1 MPKTVNFE
9 RRAGKIFI
17 PVAENVPVDR
27 TGLTPDPSGPE
38 RATPLERLD
47 PRLREELLVPI
58 DPLLPLKRFC
68 FTRLKQGC
76 FKVTF
81 KPKGSHTIWGRR
93 YHGTVRIEHTDDG
106 MRFSGDLYSF
116 GPFIIVRPPIA
127 IDRRVERL
135 RLAKIESADA
145 AADGPAADDPAAIP
159 IYSRSSYYSYLKG
172 TTASLLSV
180 KQEHCP
186 CTFSLTFDEFRYE
199 HPAAGFDGTF
209 PAAPTRTIRFSLKH
223 TSIADSYEG
232 NVWEGGTLLGTV
244 TMRWV
249 SSSFRR
255 ATLVIHRLEGADEPQ
270 AVGTE
275 YFNTVFQTAGWHLTV
290 SSGGEVPLPA
300 SLVGVQD
307 PNECWAF
314 ENMATLMESLPG
326 YDPTELDSVWRAH
339 LMAIPA
345 TLGCSRGWMFD
356 SDSSGGNP
364 NDIGREGAV
373 TQSHDGYPAGDSSN
387 FGAAEDGLQRDFPR
401 AFLRSASHEVGHTF
415 NQIHQFFEG
424 GDDNS
429 IMTTTP
435 SVADVL
441 AAGGQVFPDDINLGF
456 NQTVRRHLVHLPDPA
471 VRPGGMD
478 FFGSAINAPQADQ
491 VAWLPELQLTI
502 EADTDRLSLG
512 EPLVL
517 KWTITNA
524 GPLPVAVPRSVD
536 IASLT
541 ARVRVTDP
549 DGLVTFLRP
558 AEQLA
563 CVQNPLHDLAPKES
577 VSGAAVVFWGRD
589 GFTFRRPGQHTV
601 EVMVLWQVGGI
612 DVGVD
617 AETNVWVSYPV
628 SDSDNRVAALLF
640 DKEVGR
646 AVALGRVLRGREA
659 AARRLAEMGKLEG
672 AHPAIAK
679 LRKLG
684 LFETPR
690 PRPTPRPKP
699 KSPRK
704 RKA

>member
-1 MPKTVNFE
+1 MPKTANFE

-27 TGLTPDPSGPE
+27 TGLTPDPSVP
-38 RATPLERLD
+38 RLD
-47 PRLREELLVPI
+47 PRMREELLVPI
-58 DPLLPLKRFC
+58 DPLVPLKRFC

-81 KPKGSHTIWGRR
+81 KPKGSHPIWGRR
-93 YHGTVRIEHTDDG
+93 YSGTVRIEHTDEG
-106 MRFSGDLYSF
+106 LRFSGDLYSF
-116 GPFIIVRPPIA
+116 GPFIIVRPPIG

-135 RLAKIESADA
+135 RLAKIEDADA
-145 AADGPAADDPAAIP
+145 APDGPVADDPAAIP
-159 IYSRSSYYSYLKG
+159 IYPRSRYYSYLKG
-172 TTASLLSV
+172 TSASLLSL

-186 CTFSLTFDEFRYE
+186 CTFSLTFDEYRYE
-199 HPAAGFDGTF
+199 HPDTGFDGSF
-209 PAAPTRTIRFSLKH
+209 PADPTRTIRFSLKH
-223 TSIADSYEG
+223 TATADYYEG

-255 ATLVIHRLEGADEPQ
+255 ATLVVHRLEGADEPQ
-270 AVGTE
+270 PVGTE
-275 YFNTVFQTAGWHLTV
+275 YFPSVFQTAGWHLTV
-290 SSGGEVPLPA
+290 SSGGEVPLPD

-345 TLGCSRGWMFD
+345 RLGCSRGWMFD
-356 SDSSGGNP
+356 SGTGNP

-373 TQSHDGYPAGDSSN
+373 TQSHDGYPADDSSN

-415 NQIHQFFEG
+415 NQIHQSFEG
-424 GDDNS
+424 GSDNS

-441 AAGGQVFPDDINLGF
+441 AADGLVFPDDITLGF
-456 NQTVRRHLVHLPDPA
+456 NVTVRRHLVHLPDPA
-471 VRPGGMD
+471 VRPGAIE
-478 FFGSAINAPQADQ
+478 FFGSAITAPQADQ
-491 VAWLPELQLTI
+491 VEWLQDLELTV
-502 EADTDRLSLG
+502 APDATSLSLG

-517 KWTITNA
+517 QWTITNR
-524 GPLPVAVPRSVD
+524 GPQPVPVPRSLD

-541 ARVRVTDP
+541 ARVSVTGP
-549 DGLVTFLRP
+549 DGQVTFLRP
-558 AEQLA
+558 AQQLA
-563 CVQNPLHDLAPKES
+563 CVQNPLRDLPPGKS
-577 VSGAAVVFWGRD
+577 VSGGTVVFWGRD
-589 GFTFRRPGQHTV
+589 GFTFRTPGQHVV
-601 EVMVLWQVGGI
+601 EVMILWQVEGV

-617 AETNVWVSYPV
+617 SERSLWVSYPL
-628 SDSDNRVAALLF
+628 SDKDNRVAALLF
-640 DKEVGR
+640 DREIGR
-646 AVALGRVLRGREA
+646 AVALGSVPSGREA
-659 AARRLAEMGKLEG
+659 AVRRLGEAAKVD
-672 AHPAIAK
+672 ATHPAIAK
-679 LRKLG
+679 LKKLG
-684 LFETPR
+684 LFAAPR
-690 PRPTPRPKP
+690 PAPQPRRKRAAKRPTR
-699 KSPRK
+699 